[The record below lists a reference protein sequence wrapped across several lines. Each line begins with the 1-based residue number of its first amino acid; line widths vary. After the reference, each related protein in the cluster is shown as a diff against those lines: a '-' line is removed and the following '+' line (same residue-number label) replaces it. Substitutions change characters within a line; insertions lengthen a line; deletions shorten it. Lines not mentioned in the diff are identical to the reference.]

1 MKNISMKWGLG
12 LLVLAAAATAQS
24 SLRAASL
31 DTFQVAQALGAF
43 CQTRTQVCPLP
54 LTNGNPTFLPVGTP
68 CNCNGDPGFVRQ

>member
-43 CQTRTQVCPLP
+43 CQTRT
-54 LTNGNPTFLPVGTP
+54 
-68 CNCNGDPGFVRQ
+68 